1 MKNTL
6 LTACCVLVGLHAA
19 WGQVGRP
26 ELNAFTTQ
34 TGARPTVD
42 QATNA
47 ISFLRF
53 PAQRAHAV
61 AGNDVSQ
68 KAAGF
73 ISLNRAM
80 LGLRQSADDF
90 RFRAQQTD
98 AYGFQH
104 VTLEQTYQGVPVFD
118 GTYKFHFNKSL
129 DLTAVNGNLITNI
142 KVNVVPTLAQHEAEA
157 IAVALVEDQRMKKTD
172 SPLRAEKSA
181 LYIFQKGLVQGY
193 NGQKSLV
200 YEVEVRND
208 GGVRE
213 FLYIDAHSGALVEQF
228 TGIHGI
234 QRKLYETS
242 ISAPNL
248 RWQEGNTF
256 PGTLDIWQQSEVQS
270 SGFIYNL
277 MKNSF
282 GHVSY
287 NGADA
292 PMITINNNPLV
303 GCPNASW
310 DGVSANYCTNTASDD
325 VVAHEWAHA
334 YTEYTSGL
342 VYGWQAGAL
351 NEAFSDIWGEVV
363 DQLDSYMDGGESALP
378 RTGCGSSNRWQ
389 MGEQATGF
397 GGALRDMWNPNC
409 FGQPG
414 KVSDSQY
421 WCTSGDNGG
430 VHINSGVLNHAFA
443 LLVDGGTYNGQTI
456 TGIGMLKAA
465 HVFWRAQSVY
475 MTRTTDFAAVADA
488 LEDAMASLTSQS
500 LPLLTTDAAPVGP
513 AADQINANDAIQL
526 AKVIQ
531 AVELRTETSCTYAA
545 LLKPAPALCEGA
557 NQGNALYFESFE
569 SGLGGFTTSFE
580 TTSGTWEGRSWVQ
593 ANAPGGRA
601 GKVAFGIDYPG
612 GNCINSFQQ
621 GLIRMQSP
629 VIAIPAGTAGNL
641 AMAFDHYVATDEG
654 FDGGNIKYSINGGPW
669 TIVPA
674 TAFTANPYNMN
685 LTTSGA
691 GNSNPLQGQPAFSG
705 SDGGTVT
712 GSWGQ
717 SQINL
722 SALSLLPGNN
732 IQFRFE
738 MGTDGCYAVDGWYID
753 NLRVYTCASTPAV
766 HFLTS
771 SASVNE
777 GEATIASG
785 CLDYIDKIV
794 TVQIDKAPSQPVT
807 VTLNT
812 PGGSAKQGATADYTI
827 SPASFNLSGASP
839 SQNITVRIY
848 NDAYVEGTETITLSY
863 SLNANGGNAYA
874 ATGFQNF
881 QLSVN
886 DDDLT
891 PGIYTDVLLNSN
903 FNNGPGDWQ
912 VHNGGNSTHT
922 WTVSQYSDAGLD
934 AQRSPFFFANSNTT
948 QGNAIL
954 IDEYLESPPVNTA
967 GRENILL
974 TFSQAWLPFVGSYA
988 EQGTIEVWDG
998 TTWQS
1003 LYTQN
1008 EATGKLGDLLT
1019 LTADVRNIVIPAQ
1032 YANPNMKVR
1041 FRFVANSER
1050 WWALDDVK
1058 ISASHADAILT
1069 AVNTGNADQQYLGPN
1084 ETAVFYDPSTGNI
1097 MAKIK
1102 NLSAHDYGCTTV
1114 EVDRAGTDATPFSN
1128 FQITNKTFKVTPAN
1142 NNPAGNYEITLYYK
1156 SSELPTFNG
1165 VQIKSMGKREG
1176 GIPAGTGTPEFVD
1189 VQSAAALNTDYAFT
1203 STFTTGFSGF
1213 GLSSAPP
1220 GSALPVTLISFNGK
1234 NTPEGNRLEWLTSA
1248 EQDNAYFAIEKSING
1263 RLFAEAG
1270 RVAGAGN
1277 SPVERQYH
1285 FTDTDFQRG
1294 ITYYRLRQVDTD
1306 GKFEYSRMIAIDAQ
1320 AAGNLKFYPNPVQ
1333 SVLNIEL
1340 PENKSGRADVRL
1352 VDTSGQEVLVR
1363 NKATVHNGK
1372 LQMQV
1377 GRLTP
1382 GVYQVVVS
1390 EDGKVHQFQVFRP

>member
-6 LTACCVLVGLHAA
+6 LTACWLLLGLQIA
-19 WGQVGRP
+19 WAQVGRP
-26 ELNAFTTQ
+26 ELNAFTSR

-47 ISFLRF
+47 LSFLRF
-53 PAQRAHAV
+53 PSQRAYPV

-73 ISLNRAM
+73 ITGNRAM
-80 LGLRQSADDF
+80 LGMQRSDDDF
-90 RFRAQQTD
+90 RFRAQHTD
-98 AYGFQH
+98 AFGFQH

-118 GTYKFHFNKSL
+118 GTYKFHFNKNL

-142 KVNVVPTLAQHEAEA
+142 KVNVIPELAQHEAEA
-157 IAVALVEDQRMKKTD
+157 IAVAFVEDQLMKKTAT
-172 SPLRAEKSA
+172 PLRAEKSA

-193 NGQKSLV
+193 NGEKSLV
-200 YEVEVRND
+200 YEVEVKND
-208 GGVRE
+208 GGIRE

-228 TGIHGI
+228 TGVHGI

-242 ISAPNL
+242 VSAPNL
-248 RWQEGNTF
+248 RWQEGDTF
-256 PGTLDIWQQSEVQS
+256 PGSLDIWQQSEVQS
-270 SGFIYNL
+270 AGFIYNL

-282 GHVSY
+282 GMTSY

-303 GCPNASW
+303 GCPNANW
-310 DGVSANYCTNTASDD
+310 DGVTANYCTETASDD

-363 DQLDSYMDGGESALP
+363 DQLDIYMDDGESNLP

-389 MGEQATGF
+389 MGEKASAF
-397 GGALRDMWNPNC
+397 GGALRDMWSPTC

-414 KVSDSQY
+414 KVSDPQY
-421 WCTSGDNGG
+421 WCAANDNGG

-456 TGIGMLKAA
+456 TGIGITKAS
-465 HVFWRAQSVY
+465 HIFWRAQSVY
-475 MTRTTDFAAVADA
+475 MTRTTDFAAVADM
-488 LEDAMASLTSQS
+488 LEDAVQS
-500 LPLLTTDAAPVGP
+500 LSGQPLLALTTNSP
-513 AADQINANDAIQL
+513 AAGASGLQIDANDATQL

-531 AVELRTETSCTYAA
+531 AVELRAETGCVNTA

-557 NQGNALYFESFE
+557 KEGTALYFESFE
-569 SGLGGFTTSFE
+569 SGLGGFTTSFQ

-593 ANAPGGRA
+593 ADAPGGRS

-621 GLIRMQSP
+621 GLIRMESP
-629 VIAIPAGTAGNL
+629 AITIPAGTAGNL
-641 AMAFDHYVATDEG
+641 AMAFDHYVATEEG
-654 FDGGNIKYSINGGPW
+654 MDGGNIKYSINGGAW

-691 GNSNPLQGQPAFSG
+691 GNNNPLQGQQAFSG
-705 SDGGTVT
+705 SDGGTIA

-717 SQINL
+717 SQVNL
-722 SALSLLPGNN
+722 SALSLLPGQT
-732 IQFRFE
+732 IRFRFE
-738 MGTDGCYAVDGWYID
+738 MGTDACGAVDGWYID

-766 HFLTS
+766 HFLAS
-771 SASVNE
+771 EASVNE
-777 GEATIASG
+777 SEATISAG
-785 CLDYIDKIV
+785 CLNYIDKIV
-794 TVQIDKAPSQPVT
+794 TVLIDKAPTQPVT

-827 SPASFNLSGASP
+827 SPTSFSLSAASP
-839 SQNITVRIY
+839 SQNIVVRIY

-863 SLNANGGNAYA
+863 ALNANGGNGYA
-874 ATGFQNF
+874 ATDFQNF
-881 QLSVN
+881 QLSIT

-891 PGIYTDVLLNSN
+891 PGIYTDVLLDSD
-903 FNNGPGDWQ
+903 FDNGPGDWQ
-912 VHNGGNSTHT
+912 VRNGGNSDYT
-922 WTVSQYSDAGLD
+922 WSVTQYSDAGLD
-934 AQRSPFFFANSNTT
+934 AQRSPFFFVNSNTP

-954 IDEYLESPPVNTA
+954 IDDYLESPAVNTS

-974 TFSQAWLPFVGSYA
+974 TFSQAWLPFIGSYP
-988 EQGTIEVWDG
+988 ETGTIEVWDG
-998 TTWQS
+998 NAWQ
-1003 LYTQN
+1003 LLLTQN
-1008 EATGKLGDLLT
+1008 EATGKLGDILT
-1019 LTADVRNIVIPAQ
+1019 FTADVRNIVIPAQ
-1032 YANPNMKVR
+1032 YANANMKVR

-1050 WWALDDVK
+1050 WWAVDNVK
-1058 ISASHADAILT
+1058 ISASRADAILT

-1084 ETAVFYDPSTGNI
+1084 ETAFFYDPSTGNI

-1114 EVDRAGTDATPFSN
+1114 EVDRAGTDAAPFSS
-1128 FQITNKTFKVTPAN
+1128 FQVTNKTFKVTPAN
-1142 NNPAGNYEITLYYK
+1142 NNPNGNYEITLYYK

-1165 VQIKSMGKREG
+1165 TKIKSMCKREG
-1176 GIPAGTGTPEFVD
+1176 GIPAGTGTSVFVD
-1189 VQSAAALNTDYAFT
+1189 VQSAAAMNTDYAFT

-1213 GLSSAPP
+1213 ALSDAPV
-1220 GSALPVTLISFNGK
+1220 GSALPVTLISFDGR
-1234 NTPEGNRLEWLTSA
+1234 NTPEGNRLEWRTSA
-1248 EQDNAYFAIEKSING
+1248 EQDNAYFAVEKSANG
-1263 RLFAEAG
+1263 RSFVETG
-1270 RVAGAGN
+1270 RVTGAGN
-1277 SPVERQYH
+1277 SSVKNRYH
-1285 FTDTDFQRG
+1285 FTDIDFPAG
-1294 ITYYRLRQVDTD
+1294 ITYYRLKQVDTD
-1306 GKFEYSRMIAIDAQ
+1306 GKFAYSKIIAIDAQ
-1320 AAGNLKFYPNPVQ
+1320 VAGSLKFYPNPLQ
-1333 SVLNIEL
+1333 SMLSIEL
-1340 PENKSGRADVRL
+1340 PDQRSGFVSAEL
-1352 VDTSGQEVLVR
+1352 INTSGQKVLVFE
-1363 NKATVHNGK
+1363 KIALQNGK
-1372 LQMQV
+1372 LQIPV
-1377 GRLTP
+1377 GKLAA
-1382 GVYQVVVS
+1382 GVYQIVIS
-1390 EDGKVHQFQVFRP
+1390 GDGDVRQISVFKQ